1 MMPMADR
8 DPEQKYLPL
17 TESTTYIL
25 LALTKPLHGYGVMQ
39 KVREMSDGL
48 VEIGAGTL
56 YGALSTLQKEGL
68 IHKVHEG
75 NRRKSYTLT
84 PKGKQVLKGQIRRL
98 EIMTREGVK
107 AIDGSNWAAERREG
121 DGRDDIA

>member
-1 MMPMADR
+1 MTDR
-8 DPEQKYLPL
+8 DPEQKHLPL

-25 LALTKPLHGYGVMQ
+25 LALIEPLHGYGVMQ

-68 IHKVHEG
+68 IHKVHEE

-84 PKGKQVLKGQIRRL
+84 PRGKRVLQGQIRRL

-107 AIDGSNWAAERREG
+107 AIDGS
-121 DGRDDIA
+121 D

>member
-8 DPEQKYLPL
+8 DPVQKYLPL

-56 YGALSTLQKEGL
+56 YGALSTLQSEGL

-75 NRRKSYTLT
+75 DRRKSYTLT
-84 PKGKQVLKGQIRRL
+84 PKEKRVLQGQIHRL
-98 EIMTREGVK
+98 EIMTREGAK
-107 AIDGSNWAAERREG
+107 ALDGSDWAAEKGEG

>member
-1 MMPMADR
+1 MADP
-8 DPEQKYLPL
+8 DLEQKYLPL

-68 IHKVHEG
+68 IRKVHEA

-84 PKGKQVLKGQIRRL
+84 PKGKLVLKGQIRRL

-107 AIDGSNWAAERREG
+107 VIDSPTWAAERREG
-121 DGRDDIA
+121 DGKDEIA